1 LSNIGHRYTIFT
13 CEKNFSNLV
22 FVFETTPTNKN
33 FTSKLKGN
41 LPKWKISKMG
51 SSTLVFADLALFA
64 VRVPQILEVVLF
76 RARITVYFLGGLL
89 LYSWDQPPQVV
100 RASN

>member
-1 LSNIGHRYTIFT
+1 
-13 CEKNFSNLV
+13 
-22 FVFETTPTNKN
+22 
-33 FTSKLKGN
+33 
-41 LPKWKISKMG
+41 MG